1 MERLWSSRELGG
13 SERARREGASELGGM
28 VLEGVL
34 EGAGAGQEQG
44 CRLPALQ

>member
-1 MERLWSSRELGG
+1 M
-13 SERARREGASELGGM
+13 SELGGM